1 MGFWLRC
8 CGAPAR
14 WAGRRQE
21 LEKEG
26 EEFLFQWRSMGSPVV
41 IAACTSCL
49 EVFRKELPEIRA
61 VSLWSVL
68 QEKGVPDV
76 VPVCSASTVL
86 HDPCT
91 AAELPEV
98 RAAVRE
104 LASRAGAAAEELPLS
119 GGLTSCC
126 GFGGLQECA
135 NPGLAAKTAQERC
148 GESPSDYLVYCAMCR
163 DLFARTG
170 KRTVHLL
177 DLFFPPPDGTGEDLP
192 PVSWSEQRENR
203 AALVRELRKS
213 LWEEEEKMEE
223 EWETLPLVMD
233 GETEKMLQSRRILTG
248 TVRQAIWNGETSGRK
263 IARPDGTL
271 ITSLKP
277 ASVTYWVVYR
287 SLENGTFEVLNGW
300 SHRMEVKGTERRAP

>member
-1 MGFWLRC
+1 MLFRSVPLPRCSTTPVRRRNCRRCGPRCGNGFPW
-8 CGAPAR
+8 
-14 WAGRRQE
+14 
-21 LEKEG
+21 
-26 EEFLFQWRSMGSPVV
+26 
-41 IAACTSCL
+41 
-49 EVFRKELPEIRA
+49 
-61 VSLWSVL
+61 
-68 QEKGVPDV
+68 
-76 VPVCSASTVL
+76 
-86 HDPCT
+86 
-91 AAELPEV
+91 
-98 RAAVRE
+98 
-104 LASRAGAAAEELPLS
+104 GAAAEELPLS

-233 GETEKMLQSRRILTG
+233 G
-248 TVRQAIWNGETSGRK
+248 GRK
-263 IARPDGTL
+263 KCSSRAESLQAQCGRPYGTGD
-271 ITSLKP
+271 IGPEDRP
-277 ASVTYWVVYR
+277 A
-287 SLENGTFEVLNGW
+287 
-300 SHRMEVKGTERRAP
+300 